1 MSTVKQLFKDNKM
14 LDPGN
19 VFDLALIPFYNGFDL
34 ALAQIHIMKNV
45 GDNWGPNEEARR
57 DPHHKRMR

>member
-1 MSTVKQLFKDNKM
+1 MY
-14 LDPGN
+14 
-19 VFDLALIPFYNGFDL
+19 FDLALIPFYNGFDL